1 MNMRIEVVIGNITR
15 QPDAQAVVN
24 SANANLRLGSGVAGA
39 IHTAAGPELEAC
51 CRAYAPLALGAAVI
65 TPGFGLPNPWVI
77 HVRAPHFLNDN
88 EAEAT
93 YAQAITAMMD
103 TIRASGIESVAI
115 PAIGTGVFRF
125 APVLAASIMSRV
137 MYAAERE
144 TPALRWARICV
155 VNAEMQAVYTSAF
168 KRASSEED
176 PIDKGP
182 PDRHSARASPL

>member
-1 MNMRIEVVIGNITR
+1 MKIEVVIGNITR

-51 CRAYAPLALGAAVI
+51 CRAYAPLALGASVI

-77 HVRAPHFLNDN
+77 HVRAPHFLNDVEP
-88 EAEAT
+88 EAM
-93 YAQAITAMMD
+93 YAQAITAMMG
-103 TIRASGIESVAI
+103 TNRERGIESVAI

-125 APVLAASIMSRV
+125 APVLAASIMARV
-137 MYAAERE
+137 MYAAERD

-155 VNAEMQAVYTSAF
+155 VNAEMQAVYITAF
-168 KRASSEED
+168 QPSSSEEV
-176 PIDKGP
+176 PIDEGP
-182 PDRHSARASPL
+182 PDLNGCGAGPV

>member
-1 MNMRIEVVIGNITR
+1 MKIEVVIGNITR

-24 SANANLRLGSGVAGA
+24 SANADLRLGSGVAGA

-77 HVRAPHFLNDN
+77 HVRAPHLLNDDEP
-88 EAEAT
+88 EAM
-93 YAQAITAMMD
+93 YAQAITALMD
-103 TIRASGIESVAI
+103 TIRERGIESVAI

-125 APVLAASIMSRV
+125 APVLAASIMARV
-137 MYAAERE
+137 MYARERD

-155 VNAEMQAVYTSAF
+155 VNAEMQAVYATVF
-168 KRASSEED
+168 QRASKNELSNGQAT
-176 PIDKGP
+176 PAPTGSGG
-182 PDRHSARASPL
+182 RSL